1 MFQAAAAAKK
11 CGAKKVIGIIAHFYG
26 FDSPTQGRFEER
38 LGRSSLDELIACNT
52 RPDTLDQVLRS
63 PVLRS
68 RVTVLD
74 ISPYLAQA
82 IRNYQTGGTV
92 KDMIGRVPDK
102 RDLYTVAHQAEGA

>member
-1 MFQAAAAAKK
+1 
-11 CGAKKVIGIIAHFYG
+11 
-26 FDSPTQGRFEER
+26 
-38 LGRSSLDELIACNT
+38 
-52 RPDTLDQVLRS
+52 
-63 PVLRS
+63 
-68 RVTVLD
+68 VLD